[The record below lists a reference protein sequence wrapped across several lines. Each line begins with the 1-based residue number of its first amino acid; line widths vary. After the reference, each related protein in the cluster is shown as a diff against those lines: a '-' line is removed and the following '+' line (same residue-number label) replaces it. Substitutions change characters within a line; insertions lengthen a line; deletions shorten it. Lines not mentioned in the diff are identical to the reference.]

1 MIYSLNGILQD
12 VFDDFFVLECG
23 GIGFKCKS
31 DSRTVSNL
39 KSLINSNI
47 KVFTR
52 LHVRE
57 NSWDL
62 FGFKD
67 FHSIDLFDLLT
78 SVTGVGPKAALSI
91 LSQFSLD
98 ELISIISQN
107 DIKSL
112 ISANG
117 IGEKMAKR
125 IFLELKEKI
134 KKFAHSGNKSISL
147 DNKKDALSALEVLG
161 YSKKE
166 VSNILEEL
174 DSSLSV
180 ENIIREILKKI
191 GK

>member
-134 KKFAHSGNKSISL
+134 KKFAHSGNKSISS